1 MVDVQ
6 RAPRVSRNGTPPAPP
21 RAASSSPPRQTA
33 AGTATR
39 RSRQRTDGSRARGAA
54 AGVTGSA
61 PARPT
66 PASVRPAWL
75 RAQSVNVT
83 RHAAALRPFRRG
95 EFGTGAV
102 APSEGHLQAVNQ
114 LILALRRGL
123 LRKSVRVTR
132 AVEAAQRQP
141 ATAELQRMVGAKER
155 AHDWVRAVE
164 RVWDFY
170 FELFGQRQS
179 EVATWLLA
187 ADRIALDCYQVS
199 FMRLGVAR
207 SIPAPPPFS
216 YMRTGFSPA
225 TYRRQIPLRR
235 LGRQLNPFPLIQLPY
250 HRLVNPWTLGA
261 ILHEVSHN
269 LHNDLGLERV
279 VAARINARL
288 RDAGLGATVASTW
301 TRWNRE
307 LFADVCGLLLGGPAV
322 VGSLFDVIGRSP
334 RTVLTYSPGT
344 PHPTPYLRAFIS
356 IELLRRMGFEA
367 EAESYRR
374 LWMRLYPDSRAGN
387 IPRPLL
393 DSFPEANAIVVDAV
407 CFRPFPSLG
416 GKSLREV
423 LPYADKEQQ
432 IVEEAATRLAAGTDP
447 GIIPERLVI
456 GAARV
461 ALDRRL
467 ARPGVITRNFYTA
480 LSRS

>member
-1 MVDVQ
+1 MDTMGSVA
-6 RAPRVSRNGTPPAPP
+6 RERGNGT
-21 RAASSSPPRQTA
+21 RVRQPTRPTTA
-33 AGTATR
+33 ADSG
-39 RSRQRTDGSRARGAA
+39 
-54 AGVTGSA
+54 
-61 PARPT
+61 PARAVP
-66 PASVRPAWL
+66 VLRPWL

-95 EFGTGAV
+95 EFGIGPES
-102 APSEGHLQAVNQ
+102 PSEGHLQAVNQ
-114 LILALRRGL
+114 LITSLRAGL
-123 LRKSVRVTR
+123 LRISAEVGRSVDT
-132 AVEAAQRQP
+132 AARQP
-141 ATAELQRMVGAKER
+141 STARLQRMVTHKEQ
-155 AHDWVRAVE
+155 AHDWVRAIE

-179 EVATWLLA
+179 DAAIWLLA
-187 ADRIALDCYQVS
+187 ADRIALNCYQAS
-199 FMRLGVAR
+199 FTRLGTAR

-225 TYRRQIPLRR
+225 TFRRQIPLRR

-250 HRLVNPWTLGA
+250 HRIVNPWTLGA

-279 VAARINARL
+279 VPARINRSL
-288 RDAGLGATVASTW
+288 RDAGLGGAVASTW

-334 RTVLTYSPGT
+334 RTVVAYDPTG
-344 PHPTPYLRAFIS
+344 PHPTPYLRAFTS
-356 IELLRRMGFEA
+356 IELLRRMGFEE
-367 EAESYRR
+367 EAAAYRR
-374 LWMRLYPDSRAGN
+374 LWTRLYPSARAGT

-393 DSFPEANAIVVDAV
+393 ETFPEANAIVVDAV
-407 CFRPFPSLG
+407 CYRPYAALG
-416 GKSLREV
+416 GKRLSEV
-423 LPYADKEQQ
+423 LPFQHKEQQ
-432 IVEEAATRLAAGTDP
+432 MIEETAGRLAAGTDP
-447 GIIPERLVI
+447 GIIPGRFLI
-456 GAARV
+456 GASRV

-480 LSRS
+480 LTR

>member
-6 RAPRVSRNGTPPAPP
+6 RAPRVSGNGTAPAPV
-21 RAASSSPPRQTA
+21 RAASSTPPGQTA
-33 AGTATR
+33 ARTATR

-95 EFGTGAV
+95 EFGTGAT

-123 LRKSVRVTR
+123 LRKSARVTR
-132 AVEAAQRQP
+132 AVEAAQRRP

-356 IELLRRMGFEA
+356 VELLRRMGFEA

-374 LWMRLYPDSRAGN
+374 LWMRLYPDGRAGN

-432 IVEEAATRLAAGTDP
+432 IVEEAAARLAAGTDP